1 MIPRFPFYSI
11 KLLELIPA
19 QTDWFMLVL
28 TCLIFSVAAETK
40 CLEDKLKFLRT
51 PQESKTK
58 ASHG

>member
-40 CLEDKLKFLRT
+40 CLEDKRKFLTT
-51 PQESKTK
+51 PQES
-58 ASHG
+58 